1 MEELTLNQTIRKIRI
16 EQKRTQTQ
24 FYKGIFS
31 KSVYQKIESGEK
43 KLTIKELI
51 IIADRLGIDL
61 FELITLCHDET
72 KTTIKETR
80 KDIQNTLLMPE
91 SQTKREKIF
100 IIHRLLLDNKKTNL
114 EWFNL
119 YLFFAIAFKDS
130 VDFIF
135 TPNEDDLLYLNKIYE
150 DKTLFTLVDYRI
162 YLNCLNLFGLNRSK
176 FLENKLFPIQQKE
189 LRNNEFITTAF
200 GAFINMITL
209 SIYSK
214 NYNKGFIYLKQAL
227 KFENREIDYFS
238 KIQFMFLEQ
247 LLYCQKYKQ
256 QNNHKKEIEAY
267 FKAYNYAELVE
278 SLGDTRQSTIM
289 YSDLEKIKEDKEL
302 DSPEGCNFIFDKPLQ
317 QVDHVKLFLNSLPP
331 KKIR

>member
-51 IIADRLGIDL
+51 IIPDRLGIDL

-150 DKTLFTLVDYRI
+150 DKTFFSLLKIDQMLIAIWRT
-162 YLNCLNLFGLNRSK
+162 
-176 FLENKLFPIQQKE
+176 
-189 LRNNEFITTAF
+189 FI
-200 GAFINMITL
+200 
-209 SIYSK
+209 
-214 NYNKGFIYLKQAL
+214 
-227 KFENREIDYFS
+227 
-238 KIQFMFLEQ
+238 
-247 LLYCQKYKQ
+247 
-256 QNNHKKEIEAY
+256 
-267 FKAYNYAELVE
+267 
-278 SLGDTRQSTIM
+278 
-289 YSDLEKIKEDKEL
+289 
-302 DSPEGCNFIFDKPLQ
+302 
-317 QVDHVKLFLNSLPP
+317 
-331 KKIR
+331 